1 MGGQVL
7 AISAFRAMNSRW
19 LSGTSSSMKIAS
31 TGHSGTHRPQSMQ
44 ASGSMYTICSPSR
57 KASTGQTTT
66 QSVYL
71 QPKQG
76 LVTTWAMGTLLQSG
90 GQPPLP
96 VHADSLSKPAKP
108 GHDFRGFSQLVMR
121 HRLASMS
128 DSADLLAL

>member
-7 AISAFRAMNSRW
+7 DISAFRAMNSRW
-19 LSGTSSSMKIAS
+19 SAGTSSSMKIAS

-44 ASGSMYTICSPSR
+44 VSGSMDSICSPSR

-76 LVTTWAMGTLLQSG
+76 LVTTWAIFALLDSAAASRRYLWMQKG
-90 GQPPLP
+90 A
-96 VHADSLSKPAKP
+96 ADRTSR
-108 GHDFRGFSQLVMR
+108 GGFSL
-121 HRLASMS
+121 
-128 DSADLLAL
+128 LLANPVPP